1 MKKSLSLLGG
11 VGLALC
17 AALASCSDDVVENVI
32 TLPEGTSTEVTLGYN
47 NGIQSIPLHATGDW
61 TAKVEYDGVTDHDLA
76 PEWLGLMSENGTGN
90 ATLQFVVDANN
101 TPTYRSARIILQSGD
116 NTLEYKVA
124 QQPYGF
130 GEDNADLDMSM
141 FGSRIPLGYGIR
153 MRPASSSDDNTMNML
168 LSQVIVLDRFNDSK
182 TSHKELIDALDLSP
196 QNYVR
201 TDTTTNVTMD
211 VVHKEACDSASR
223 LIGADL
229 KVTVA
234 YGLFKLNLN
243 GSFRM
248 FGGSTDSTYCY
259 SAMSTPNKGMFTLN
273 ESLLNYD
280 LGNIADYK
288 ADTSDDPEAITL
300 KEQAEQAEALILSG
314 AFIKLRDAIEKEVAD
329 GKEYN
334 KNSKDVLNRKL
345 KALDNQFGPAYIR
358 SAGIGASAELTY
370 NFTRQENTDTMKIH
384 GDLTFGLNSLLSLDA
399 SASADYNNYMKSH
412 MQESAFRYRIKG
424 GDANAAYSMGS
435 DLARL
440 MTANSQIT
448 PETVTEKLNAWASTV
463 NSKNATC
470 ISYYPT
476 PIWTLFSDEAA
487 YQLMRY
493 FWDAYPNNADGKCPY
508 TFDVQRQIENEGG
521 I

>member
-1 MKKSLSLLGG
+1 MKKSLSLLTG
-11 VGLALC
+11 VGFALC
-17 AALASCSDDVVENVI
+17 AALASCSDDVVENGI
-32 TLPEGTSTEVTLGYN
+32 TLPEGIPAEVTLGYTS
-47 NGIQSIPLHATGDW
+47 GIQSIPLQATGNW
-61 TAKVEYDGVTDHDLA
+61 TAKVEYDGVTDPDLA
-76 PEWLGLMSENGTGN
+76 PEWVGLMSEEGTGN
-90 ATLQFVVDANN
+90 ATLQFVADANN
-101 TPTYRSARIILQSGD
+101 TSAYRSARIILQSGD

-130 GEDNADLDMSM
+130 GEDNANLDMSM

-153 MRPASSSDDNTMNML
+153 MRPASSSNDNTMNML
-168 LSQVIVLDRFNDSK
+168 LSQVIIPDGFDESRK
-182 TSHKELIDALDLSP
+182 EHKDLIDALGLSP
-196 QNYVR
+196 QSYVR

-211 VVHKEACDSASR
+211 VVHKEACDSTSR

-259 SAMSTPNKGMFTLN
+259 SAMSTPNKGEFTLN
-273 ESLLNYD
+273 ESALNFD
-280 LGNIADYK
+280 LGKIAD
-288 ADTSDDPEAITL
+288 D
-300 KEQAEQAEALILSG
+300 KEDMSGNQHTANQAKKAEALIFSS
-314 AFIKLRDAIEKEVAD
+314 AFIKLRDAIEKEVANNNEYVKN
-329 GKEYN
+329 GKDLL
-334 KNSKDVLNRKL
+334 SRKIR
-345 KALDNQFGPAYIR
+345 ALDTQFGPAYIR
-358 SAGIGASAELTY
+358 SATIGASAELTY
-370 NFTRQENTDTMKIH
+370 NFTKQENTDTMKIH
-384 GDLTFGLNSLLSLDA
+384 GDLTFGLNSLLSLNV

-424 GDANAAYSMGS
+424 GNSTAAYAMGS
-435 DLARL
+435 DLAKL
-440 MTANSQIT
+440 MSADTQIT
-448 PETVTEKLNAWASTV
+448 PETVTQKLNAWASTV
-463 NSKNATC
+463 NAKNATC
-470 ISYYPT
+470 ISYNPT

-493 FWDAYPNNADGKCPY
+493 FWDAYPNNPDGSCPY

>member
-1 MKKSLSLLGG
+1 MKKSLSLLAG
-11 VGLALC
+11 VGFVLC
-17 AALASCSDDVVENVI
+17 AALSSCSDDVVENVI
-32 TLPEGTSTEVTLGYN
+32 TLPEGIPTEVTLGYN
-47 NGIQSIPLHATGDW
+47 NGIQSIPLQATGDW
-61 TAKVEYDGVTDHDLA
+61 TAKVEYDGVTDPDLA
-76 PEWLGLMSENGTGN
+76 PEWLGLMSETGTGN
-90 ATLQFVVDANN
+90 ATLQFVADANN
-101 TPTYRSARIILQSGD
+101 TTTYRSARIILQSGGK
-116 NTLEYKVA
+116 TLEYKVG
-124 QQPYGF
+124 QKPYGF
-130 GEDNADLDMSM
+130 GEDNANLDMSM

-168 LSQVIVLDRFNDSK
+168 LSQVIVPDGFNDSPSQK
-182 TSHKELIDALDLSP
+182 ALIDAFDLSP

-211 VVHKEACDSASR
+211 VVDKEACDISSR
-223 LIGADL
+223 QIGAEL

-243 GSFRM
+243 GNFRM

-273 ESLLNYD
+273 ESALNYD
-280 LGNIADYK
+280 LASIAECK
-288 ADTSDDPEAITL
+288 ANTSETPEDSSL
-300 KEQAEQAEALILSG
+300 KGKAKKAEALILSNS
-314 AFIKLRDAIEKEVAD
+314 FIKLRDAIEKEVAN
-329 GKEYN
+329 GNEYDETGRN
-334 KNSKDVLNRKL
+334 MLTKKIR
-345 KALDNQFGPAYIR
+345 ALDTQFGPAYIR
-358 SAGIGASAELTY
+358 SASIGASAELTY
-370 NFTRQENTDTMKIH
+370 NFTKQENTDTMKIH
-384 GDLTFGLNSLLSLDA
+384 GDLTLGLNSLLSLNV

-412 MQESAFRYRIKG
+412 MQEAAFRYRIKG
-424 GDANAAYSMGS
+424 GSTDAAYSMGS

-440 MTANSQIT
+440 MNANSQIT
-448 PETVTEKLNAWASTV
+448 PETVTQKLNAWAQTV
-463 NSKNATC
+463 NTKNATC

-493 FWDAYPNNADGKCPY
+493 FWDAYPNTADGKCPY